1 MKYDREQ
8 WLAFTCHMLNT
19 YDPFFKQPE
28 LLDSPKQLKELLNK
42 YGLFAGIPISAD
54 ELQRTR
60 SYRDQLRNHIALE
73 NDTKL
78 VQLLNGFEKR
88 SPVQPRLQ
96 IKGDGS
102 FDYLFEQHHDS
113 KSSLADRI
121 GAICAFTLGRML
133 VEYGRARLKICT
145 SSPCEEIY
153 VDRSKNGL
161 QRFCSKRCATRFHV
175 KKHRQSN
182 KT

>member
-1 MKYDREQ
+1 MKYDKEQ

-28 LLDSPKQLKELLNK
+28 LLDSPEQLRGLLNK
-42 YGLFAGIPISAD
+42 YGLFEGIPISAD
-54 ELQRTR
+54 DFQKTR

-73 NDTKL
+73 DDTKL
-78 VQLLNGFEKR
+78 AQILNDFEKR
-88 SPVQPRLQ
+88 SPIQSRLQ

-102 FDYLFEQHHDS
+102 FDYVYEQHPSS
-113 KSSLADRI
+113 KDSLADRI
-121 GAICAFTLGRML
+121 GAICAFTLGRVL
-133 VEYGRARLKICT
+133 VEYGRERLKICV

-153 VDRSKNGL
+153 VDQSKNGL

-175 KKHRQSN
+175 KKHRQST
-182 KT
+182 KS